1 MVKVV
6 LKGAALSGVLAVAI
20 LLVPSLAR
28 ADMGPTCHC
37 STAQQRSGR
46 GALASLIG
54 GGGVAALLFERLR
67 RTRRS

>member
-6 LKGAALSGVLAVAI
+6 LKGAALSGVLALAVS
-20 LLVPSLAR
+20 LTPSQAR

-46 GALASLIG
+46 AALAGLLG
-54 GGGVAALLFERLR
+54 AGGVAALLFERKR
-67 RTRRS
+67 RRS